1 MTAEVLIAAVIL
13 AEGFVPEYQVSGIG
27 AVGGCADAALG
38 CSPVF
43 RKFFKAIPTC
53 KYAHNLNVST

>member
-1 MTAEVLIAAVIL
+1 MTAEVLIAAVVL
-13 AEGFVPEYQVSGIG
+13 AEEFAPEYQVSGVG

-43 RKFFKAIPTC
+43 RKVLKAIPTS
-53 KYAHNLNVST
+53 KYAHNLNV

>member
-1 MTAEVLIAAVIL
+1 MTAEVLIAAVIF
-13 AEGFVPEYQVSGIG
+13 AEGFAPEYQISGIG

-43 RKFFKAIPTC
+43 RKFLKAIPTS
-53 KYAHNLNVST
+53 KYAHNLNVQT